1 MAEILVIYKTPKD
14 PAAFDRYYAETHIPL
29 AKKLPGLRKYQV
41 SQGACCQCP
50 AGPSGVHLIATLTFD
65 SVAAVQAAFASP
77 EGQAAAGDVP
87 KFATGGAD
95 ILFYD
100 TRVV

>member
-1 MAEILVIYKTPKD
+1 MAELLVIYKTPKD

-41 SQGACCQCP
+41 SQGPVASA
-50 AGPSGVHLIATLTFD
+50 AGSSGIHLIATLTFD

-77 EGQAAAGDVP
+77 EGQAAAADVP
-87 KFATGGAD
+87 KFASGGAD

-100 TRVV
+100 TKVV

>member
-1 MAEILVIYKTPKD
+1 MAEVLVLYKTPND

-41 SQGACCQCP
+41 SLGPVASA
-50 AGPSGVHLIATLTFD
+50 AGSSGIHLIATLTFD

-77 EGQAAAGDVP
+77 EGQATAADVP

>member
-1 MAEILVIYKTPKD
+1 MAELLVIYKTPKD

-41 SQGACCQCP
+41 SQGPVASA
-50 AGPSGVHLIATLTFD
+50 AGSSGIHLIATLTFD

-77 EGQAAAGDVP
+77 EGQAAAADVP